1 MCTWKKCVL
10 CCWLVLLQRAYLEGE
25 LEHSSKKQS
34 GEESWKL
41 HLEGF
46 RVALGL
52 VGVVVAV
59 DVTDA
64 LKPWTILGKV

>member
-1 MCTWKKCVL
+1 MTVSCVPEKKCVP
-10 CCWLVLLQRAYLEGE
+10 CCLLVLLQRAYLVGE
-25 LEHSSKKQS
+25 LEHANKKQS

-41 HLEGF
+41 NLGGF

-59 DVTDA
+59 V
-64 LKPWTILGKV
+64 GM